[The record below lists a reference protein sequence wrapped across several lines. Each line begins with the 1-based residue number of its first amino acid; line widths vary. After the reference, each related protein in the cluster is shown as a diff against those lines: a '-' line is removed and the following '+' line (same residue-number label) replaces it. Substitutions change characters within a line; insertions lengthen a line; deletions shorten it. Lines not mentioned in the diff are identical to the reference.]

1 MPELTMLPLAR
12 VLRSPANPRRTID
25 AFPADDRDRELC
37 ASVKEHGV
45 LEPIL
50 VRPKDPAMDVIG
62 ASDYELVA
70 GERRWRAAVEAGLA
84 EIPALIRV
92 LSDAQAAEIRL
103 IENLQRKDLD
113 PVEEARAFQ
122 QLLELKDAAGQ
133 PLYPRGAEGVAE
145 RIKKEGSYV
154 RQRLALL
161 KLPAPVQDLVSGG
174 TIPFAHARVL
184 TPYGEYPAIMDA
196 VEHQVRAEKVRTEEE
211 MEEAVHGLLT
221 EGTADYDVARDL
233 REEGKRPQPLSRPLS
248 KRPYGRSPAF
258 DVRAIM
264 DRDWSSIGQHPGAG
278 PCTGCPH
285 RKEIAVYRGQ
295 KAKEPVCLLP
305 PCWEGKQKAARAEAR
320 KEAAPKAKAVKADPT
335 QVNIAGLGKHAQLTK
350 DTSQPSYYGSFH
362 APLFDVKI
370 CRTECPYD
378 AHRKAYRTVSG
389 KPKPAG
395 EVCLKP
401 AHFEE
406 LQQKAAAA
414 KLRAYKEGLL
424 ANAKG
429 WAKQAQRGLTA
440 ADYAEIITE
449 VLEAP
454 DIYVPEIYGALRGDA
469 GRIPSEWVVKETLG
483 IKSLTKKA
491 LAEMEQVELRVL
503 CKFVLLLRAHAE
515 KDRRRGD

>member
-45 LEPIL
+45 LLPLL
-50 VRPKDPAMDVIG
+50 VRPKDPAMDAIG

-84 EIPALIRV
+84 EVPVLIRV
-92 LSDAQAAEIRL
+92 LSDAQAAEIRV

-122 QLLELKDAAGQ
+122 QLLELHDDAGQ
-133 PLYPRGAEGVAE
+133 PLYPRGAEGIAE
-145 RIKKEGSYV
+145 RIGKDGSYV
-154 RQRLALL
+154 RQRLGLL

-174 TIPFAHARVL
+174 KVPFAQARVL

-196 VEHQVRAEKVRTEEE
+196 VQKQVSAEKIRTEAE

-221 EGTADYDVARDL
+221 EGAVDYDVARDI
-233 REEGKRPQPLSRPLS
+233 REEGERPKPLSRPLS

-285 RKEIAVYRGQ
+285 RKEIAVLVGQ

-305 PCWEGKQKAARAEAR
+305 PCWERKQKTAQAEAR
-320 KEAAPKAKAVKADPT
+320 KEATPAAKAAKADPN
-335 QVNIAGLGKHAQLTK
+335 QVNIVSLGKHAQLTK
-350 DTSQPSYYGSFH
+350 DTSQPSYYSSSFH

-370 CRTECPYD
+370 CRTQCPHD
-378 AHRKAYRTVSG
+378 AHRKAYRTVDG

-401 AHFEE
+401 EHFQE
-406 LQQKAAAA
+406 LQGKAAAA
-414 KLRAYKEGLL
+414 KVRSYKEGLL

-440 ADYAEIITE
+440 ADYAELITALLDE
-449 VLEAP
+449 TA
-454 DIYVPEIYGALRGDA
+454 DIYVREVWDA
-469 GRIPSEWVVKETLG
+469 MPGQGGKIPSEWIIREALG
-483 IKSLTKKA
+483 IKSLKKKD
-491 LAEMEQVELRVL
+491 LADMEKRELEHL
-503 CKFVLLLRAHAE
+503 CKFVLLLGAHA
-515 KDRRRGD
+515 DRRRG